1 MYFYLS
7 LATYDAALAK
17 AKDAELITD
26 VDDEEKLKKSRSKR
40 KKILFYSSSSNAS
53 TDEEVSQP
61 KKKRKEVVLTKFP
74 KAPNASNNLQIN
86 LTTKDNLTRSNSVNS
101 IASSV
106 SSIVQSVES
115 CSSKCFMYMLSH
127 NYIYFY

>member
-26 VDDEEKLKKSRSKR
+26 VDDEEKLKKSRSER
-40 KKILFYSSSSNAS
+40 KKILFSSSSSNAS
-53 TDEEVSQP
+53 TDEVSQP
-61 KKKRKEVVLTKFP
+61 KKKRKEVVLTEFP
-74 KAPNASNNLQIN
+74 KAPNASNNLQID

-101 IASSV
+101 IAASV
-106 SSIVQSVES
+106 SSIVQSVET